1 MEGSRKLGIVRVYA
15 LVFGIAYLAVAAL
28 EVGLKVFGSG
38 SLVVSGHTILKIT
51 PAQNAIHWLVGVA
64 VLGSFFAGTAVA
76 KAVARGVGLVFLLV
90 SGLGIFA
97 ATFTG
102 KLLGFPGALPV
113 SYNVVHVATM
123 VAALFAGFERN
134 HAPILSQL
142 RHGMNRIS
150 CRHGADTARSDG
162 DLNFL
167 WL

>member
-1 MEGSRKLGIVRVYA
+1 MEGSGKLGIVRVYA

-76 KAVARGVGLVFLLV
+76 KTVARGVGLVFLLV

-113 SYNVVHVATM
+113 SYNIVHVATM
-123 VAALFAGFERN
+123 VAALFAGFAAEAAYQGRRATSSGTG
-134 HAPILSQL
+134 APTDIAP
-142 RHGMNRIS
+142 R
-150 CRHGADTARSDG
+150 
-162 DLNFL
+162 
-167 WL
+167 

>member
-38 SLVVSGHTILKIT
+38 SLVVGSQTILKIT

-113 SYNVVHVATM
+113 SYNVVHVATA
-123 VAALFAGFERN
+123 VAALFAGFAAEAAYQGRRATSSGSG
-134 HAPILSQL
+134 APTGIAP
-142 RHGMNRIS
+142 R
-150 CRHGADTARSDG
+150 
-162 DLNFL
+162 
-167 WL
+167 